1 MERLGRERVVSMDKL
16 VALYMQAREVVGL
29 CWDVVYTKMI
39 FEGVERFG
47 HRAERCKGRG
57 SV

>member
-1 MERLGRERVVSMDKL
+1 MGRERVVSMDKL

-47 HRAERCKGRG
+47 HRAER
-57 SV
+57 